1 MDTLFTFSSESK
13 DSSSLVKFTESD
25 PTPSGFDDLENNL
38 FLKLPKRGRSTMISF
53 LCGRD
58 NMALNNAMLH
68 AASRK
73 ALHKAYEGTVVRL
86 FEFQH
91 ASMPFREEDFN
102 KGQIDIC
109 EGLRWALDRHID
121 VRDFTLH
128 IPGVRRKDHLCVLI
142 WTKRL
147 EMARQL
153 ISRCTTSYCLDVG
166 DDLNRT
172 PLMWAT
178 IYGFTDLVRL
188 LCQKPGLLVD
198 VHQQTSYGETAL
210 HYATSHG
217 QMDIMRILL
226 DAEASTAVKDKEGL
240 VPLHH
245 AALNGSVDGVQL
257 LVERGADVNTLDGM
271 GRTPLEQ
278 AKARNNAPVA
288 RFLRS
293 KNAMMGS
300 EVVDACPMNTAALE
314 QLELEQKEDT
324 EAKAGG

>member
-1 MDTLFTFSSESK
+1 
-13 DSSSLVKFTESD
+13 
-25 PTPSGFDDLENNL
+25 
-38 FLKLPKRGRSTMISF
+38 
-53 LCGRD
+53 
-58 NMALNNAMLH
+58 
-68 AASRK
+68 
-73 ALHKAYEGTVVRL
+73 
-86 FEFQH
+86 
-91 ASMPFREEDFN
+91 
-102 KGQIDIC
+102 
-109 EGLRWALDRHID
+109 
-121 VRDFTLH
+121 
-128 IPGVRRKDHLCVLI
+128 
-142 WTKRL
+142 
-147 EMARQL
+147 
-153 ISRCTTSYCLDVG
+153 
-166 DDLNRT
+166 
-172 PLMWAT
+172 
-178 IYGFTDLVRL
+178 
-188 LCQKPGLLVD
+188 
-198 VHQQTSYGETAL
+198 
-210 HYATSHG
+210 
-217 QMDIMRILL
+217 MDIMRILL